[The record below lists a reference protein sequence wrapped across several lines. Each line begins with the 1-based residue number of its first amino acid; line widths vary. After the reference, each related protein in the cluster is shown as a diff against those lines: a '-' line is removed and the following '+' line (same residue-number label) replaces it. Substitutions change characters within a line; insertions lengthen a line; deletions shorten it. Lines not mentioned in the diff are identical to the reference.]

1 LFDNADEKTEI
12 RFIDLFSGIGGFR
25 LGLERA
31 GGYRCVW
38 SCDHNKYANQVYIH
52 RFGEEGHYSGDV
64 RGIDAKTIPDFDLLC
79 AGFPCQSFSVAGHR
93 KGFTDTRGTLFFEIL
108 RIAEAKKPV
117 LLLLENVRGLLSND
131 KGATF
136 QIILE
141 SLEDLGYFSEWQ
153 LLNSRYLGV
162 PQNRERVFLVGH
174 LGTRGG
180 REIFPIGQTDEL
192 AKKEGNGRPQVQPE
206 TSSAIH
212 SRYEAGW
219 RAHAQEQLVI
229 PVLTPER
236 YEKKQ
241 HGRRFKDAGE
251 PMYTLTGQDQH
262 GVIIHNLYGG
272 FKEGI
277 RVFEDYSPTIR
288 TAKGGGHIPSVAI
301 VADRSRHLNK
311 KGRNLESPKPFT
323 NALSSVQKDNLLLQD
338 LKIRKLTP
346 LECERLQG
354 FPDGWT
360 DILSDTQRYK
370 CIGNAVTVNVVQFLG
385 YRLKQSLMGV
395 YPQSQSIEYTPNG
408 QSEPNGANP
417 DAKAT
422 NGASP
427 CPTDLSSY
435 HAEAT

>member
-1 LFDNADEKTEI
+1 MEVEMNEI

-31 GGYRCVW
+31 GGFQCVW
-38 SCDHNKYANQVYIH
+38 SCDNNKYVNQVYTD
-52 RFGEEGHYSGDV
+52 RFGEQGHNSNDV
-64 RGIDAKTIPDFDLLC
+64 RGVDAKGIPDHDLLC

-93 KGFTDTRGTLFFEIL
+93 KGFTETRGTLFFEIL

-117 LLLLENVRGLLSND
+117 LLLLENVKGLLSND
-131 KGATF
+131 KGLTF

-141 SLEDLGYFSEWQ
+141 SLEELGYFCEWQ
-153 LLNSRYLGV
+153 CLNSRYFGV
-162 PQNRERVFLVGH
+162 PQNRERVFIIGH

-192 AKKEGNGRPQVQPE
+192 AKGEGYGRPKVQAE

-212 SRYEAGW
+212 SRYGAGW
-219 RAHAQEQLVI
+219 RAHAQEQLVSKRTQVI

-251 PMYTLTGQDQH
+251 PMYTLTRQDQH

-272 FKEGI
+272 FNEGI

-301 VADRSRHLNK
+301 VADRSRTYNK
-311 KGRNLESPKPFT
+311 KGRNLESPKPYT
-323 NALSSVQKDNLLLQD
+323 NALSSVQKDNLLLEN

-346 LECERLQG
+346 VECERLQG

-360 DILSDTQRYK
+360 EGLSDTQRYR
-370 CIGNAVTVNVVQFLG
+370 CIGNAVTVNVVEFLG
-385 YRLKQSLMGV
+385 HRIKDSLLTV
-395 YPQSQSIEYTPNG
+395 ENKRRQRR
-408 QSEPNGANP
+408 
-417 DAKAT
+417 
-422 NGASP
+422 
-427 CPTDLSSY
+427 
-435 HAEAT
+435 